1 MEMEKWIE
9 WVIPYCKSELSAE
22 AREEREAWMAE
33 SAENRRLFEE
43 AARAYRKAR
52 RVAAWDRAKE
62 EEAWEQVV
70 RAIGRRR
77 RRRLSLRRF
86 GLTACVA
93 TLLVG
98 AAYLLARRDGGA
110 EEVSWPLVR
119 PGEGKAV
126 LRLADGRE
134 VALGA
139 GTVVADTA
147 LGFRVLADTVGVSYR
162 SVAAVGEGGT
172 TFHTLLVP
180 RGGEYFLVLSDGSR
194 VWLNADSELRY
205 PAVFGDRREVYL
217 SGEAYFQ
224 VSGEDRPF
232 SVTSGETR
240 AEVLGTRFNV
250 SAYADESRVV
260 TTLEAGRLRVW
271 RGAESRELLPGS
283 RVVSTPAGLEVSVA
297 NAEMDLG
304 WVHRAFDFAEKPLG
318 EITRQLQRWYDVK
331 FAYRDAGLEE
341 IPFTGTVSRDLPL
354 QDVLRVIEQLA
365 DIRFTPRGA
374 EIEVTRNKEVRRPH
388 GFTN

>member
-1 MEMEKWIE
+1 MEKWIE